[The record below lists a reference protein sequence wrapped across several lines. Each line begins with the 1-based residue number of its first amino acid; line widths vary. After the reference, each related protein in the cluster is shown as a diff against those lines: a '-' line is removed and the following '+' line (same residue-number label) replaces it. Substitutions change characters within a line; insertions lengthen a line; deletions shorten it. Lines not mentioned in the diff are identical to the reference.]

1 MKKWTVIDHPVA
13 HARLATLR
21 DANTQTEDFRR
32 ALGQLGL
39 ILLQEATRDI
49 EIKTRRVRTPL
60 ASATAKVLSREIL
73 LVPIL
78 RAGQGL
84 ISLVDQ
90 FLPEACIGYLGM
102 ARNEGN
108 LQPESYLEKLPPR
121 LGRYEVIVCDPM
133 LATGGSAIAAGN
145 RLKKLGAKRIR
156 FVHALASP
164 EGISALRKAFP
175 KEPIITSSVD
185 DCLNDK
191 GYIVPGL
198 GDAGDRCFG
207 C

>member
-1 MKKWTVIDHPVA
+1 MENCTVIDHPIA
-13 HARLATLR
+13 HARLAALR
-21 DANTQTEDFRR
+21 DADTQTEHFRR

-39 ILLQEATRDI
+39 ILLQEATRGI
-49 EIKTRRVRTPL
+49 GTKTRRVHTPL
-60 ASATAKVLSREIL
+60 APAKVKVPSKEIL

-90 FLPEACIGYLGM
+90 FLPEASIGYLGM
-102 ARNEGN
+102 ARNEES
-108 LQPESYLEKLPPR
+108 LQPETYLEKLPHR
-121 LGRYEVIVCDPM
+121 LGRYEVIICDPM
-133 LATGGSAIAAGN
+133 LATGGSAIAAGK
-145 RLKKLGAKRIR
+145 RLQELGAKRMR

-164 EGISALRKAFP
+164 EGIRALRKAFP
-175 KEPIITSSVD
+175 KEPIFTASVD

-191 GYIVPGL
+191 GYIIPGL

>member
-1 MKKWTVIDHPVA
+1 LKKWTVIDHPVA
-13 HARLATLR
+13 HARLTTLR
-21 DANTQTEDFRR
+21 DENTQTEDFRR

-39 ILLQEATRDI
+39 ILLLEATRDLAT
-49 EIKTRRVRTPL
+49 KDRRVRTPL
-60 ASATAKVLSREIL
+60 APAKAKVLSREIL

-102 ARNEGN
+102 ARNEES
-108 LQPESYLEKLPPR
+108 LQPESYLEKLPSR

-175 KEPIITSSVD
+175 KESIITASVD

-191 GYIVPGL
+191 GYIMPGL

>member
-13 HARLATLR
+13 HSRLATLR

-32 ALGQLGL
+32 ALGHLGL
-39 ILLQEATRDI
+39 ILLLEATRDLAT
-49 EIKTRRVRTPL
+49 KDRRVRTPL
-60 ASATAKVLSREIL
+60 APAKAKVLSREIL

-102 ARNEGN
+102 ARNEES
-108 LQPESYLEKLPPR
+108 LQPESYLEKLPSR

-133 LATGGSAIAAGN
+133 LATGGSAITAGN

-175 KEPIITSSVD
+175 KEPIITASVD

-191 GYIVPGL
+191 GYIMPGL